1 MPRSRKLKKVVVF
14 GGGTGLSTILRGLK
28 NYPIDLTAV
37 VTVADDGGSSGRLLD
52 EYDIPP
58 PGDIR
63 KVMAALSD
71 VEPLIEQDVSIPFS
85 NSGRFERPFTRKLNA
100 GRNDRYYR

>member
-1 MPRSRKLKKVVVF
+1 MPKSGKLKKVVVF
-14 GGGTGLSTILRGLK
+14 GGGTGLSTLLRGLK
-28 NYPIDLTAV
+28 NHPVDLTAV

-71 VEPLIEQDVSIPFS
+71 VEPLIEEDVSISLF
-85 NSGRFERPFTRKLNA
+85 NFRRFERPFTWQSNA
-100 GRNDRYYR
+100 SRNDGYHG